1 MTTHCLRRTA
11 ILVAGSALLAGM
23 AATAAAQ
30 GTRTIRMVV
39 PFAAGG
45 PADFVARSLSEKLGP
60 QLGGSIVIDN
70 RLGANGSIGA
80 QAVSKAD
87 GDGTTLL
94 FATSGMLTISPVL
107 EKNLPYDPLKDL
119 VPVSRVVANG
129 TAFVVGTGI
138 PATNIREFVQYA
150 KSRPQPLAVGSA
162 GTGNILHLYLEL
174 FKDAAKVDI
183 THVPYKGIAPAVT
196 DVIGG
201 QIAGAFADLPIAL
214 SQIRAGKVKALGMV
228 GTQRAS
234 VAPDIP
240 TIAEQGF
247 PGVDGVSW
255 FGLLAPGKTPPALA
269 AQQSAAV
276 AKALSDPELKQ
287 KLQALGSEPAPTSPE
302 DTVRLIQSDQARW
315 AKVIAA
321 RKITI
326 D

>member
-1 MTTHCLRRTA
+1 MIRSPRRYTLVLLAASVFTA
-11 ILVAGSALLAGM
+11 AFSGSA
-23 AATAAAQ
+23 TAQ
-30 GTRTIRMVV
+30 GARTIRMVV

-87 GDGTTLL
+87 GDGNTLL
-94 FATSGMLTISPVL
+94 FATSGMLTISPIL

-138 PATNIREFVQYA
+138 PASNIREFVQYA
-150 KSRPQPLAVGSA
+150 RSRPQPLAVGSA

-228 GTQRAS
+228 GTQRVS

-269 AQQSAAV
+269 TQLSAAV
-276 AKALSDPELKQ
+276 SRALSDPELKQ
-287 KLQALGSEPAPTSPE
+287 KLQALGSEPSPTTPE
-302 DTVRLIQSDQARW
+302 ETVRLIQSDQARW

>member
-11 ILVAGSALLAGM
+11 ILVAASALLAGM

-150 KSRPQPLAVGSA
+150 RSRPQPLAVGSA

>member
-11 ILVAGSALLAGM
+11 ILVAASALLAGM

-240 TIAEQGF
+240 TLAEQGF

>member
-1 MTTHCLRRTA
+1 MIRSPRRYTLVLLAASVFTA
-11 ILVAGSALLAGM
+11 AFSGSA
-23 AATAAAQ
+23 TAQ
-30 GTRTIRMVV
+30 GARTIRMVV

-87 GDGTTLL
+87 GDGNTLL
-94 FATSGMLTISPVL
+94 FATSGMLTISPIL

-138 PATNIREFVQYA
+138 PASNIREFVQYA
-150 KSRPQPLAVGSA
+150 RSRPQPLAVGSA

-228 GTQRAS
+228 GTLRAS

-269 AQQSAAV
+269 AQLSAAV
-276 AKALSDPELKQ
+276 SRALADPELKQ
-287 KLQALGSEPAPTSPE
+287 KLQALGSEPSPTTPE
-302 DTVRLIQSDQARW
+302 ETVRLIQSDQARW

>member
-1 MTTHCLRRTA
+1 MTTHSLRRTA
-11 ILVAGSALLAGM
+11 ILIATCAVFAAAAG
-23 AATAAAQ
+23 TAAAQ

-87 GDGTTLL
+87 GDGNTLL
-94 FATSGMLTISPVL
+94 FATSGMLTISPIL

-119 VPVSRVVANG
+119 APVSRVVANG
-129 TAFVVGTGI
+129 TAFLVGTGI
-138 PATNIREFVQYA
+138 PASNIREFVQYA

-269 AQQSAAV
+269 AQLSAAV
-276 AKALSDPELKQ
+276 ARALSDPELKQ
-287 KLQALGSEPAPTSPE
+287 KLQALGSEPSPTTPE
-302 DTVRLIQSDQARW
+302 ETVRLIQSDQARW

-321 RKITI
+321 RRITI